1 MIFQNAKILGDSA
14 MMRKINPPYKF
25 DDIRPKVN
33 CGNKNKYKGVM
44 KFIEMFNKYIKL
56 PKQR

>member
-1 MIFQNAKILGDSA
+1 
-14 MMRKINPPYKF
+14 MRKINPPYKF

-44 KFIEMFNKYIKL
+44 KFIEMFNNYIKL
-56 PKQR
+56 PQQRR

>member
-44 KFIEMFNKYIKL
+44 KFIEEYNELINQNKDE
-56 PKQR
+56 

>member
-1 MIFQNAKILGDSA
+1 
-14 MMRKINPPYKF
+14 MRKINPPYKF

-44 KFIEMFNKYIKL
+44 KFIEVFNKYIKS